1 MVVDVIEEPAIGA
14 FQCIPRYWKTKSLL
28 NLSDSKKQEVIDL
41 NSTVFDE
48 LHEEFPNLSQIPLT
62 NGLVSLQLAFAGES
76 FNLDVFCEALTNVM
90 EGMEDEEQLI
100 EILGDA
106 VQKSIEE
113 AEERLKQEAE
123 EKFLENGVLRNVP
136 LVGSFYNWL
145 SPPPKDGGVVG
156 RSFDLSSGKLE
167 STESIYKLKMQVDQ
181 SDTVS
186 QISSS
191 SRKSNR
197 SHRKNQHSQG
207 SVASEAPADAPINT
221 TQDALNDTSDSV
233 NAPNASNG
241 NVAPQIVEDVNTP
254 EVAIE
259 VAETSELEDEP
270 IGHSEE
276 NIEPVG
282 PSDENVELGEPVTE
296 TAEPVGQSEEAVEPV
311 GQSEET
317 VAPVGQSEEI
327 GEQAIEEAKESTL

>member
-76 FNLDVFCEALTNVM
+76 LSLDVFCEALTNVM

-100 EILGDA
+100 ESLGDA

-197 SHRKNQHSQG
+197 SHRKNQHSHG

-233 NAPNASNG
+233 NAPNASSE
-241 NVAPQIVEDVNTP
+241 NVAPQVAEDVNTP

-259 VAETSELEDEP
+259 VAELEDEP

-282 PSDENVELGEPVTE
+282 PLDENVEPSEPVTE
-296 TAEPVGQSEEAVEPV
+296 TVEPVGQPEELAEPV